1 VAYFKS
7 DETNNENNLEIN
19 KIIEMIK
26 KFKNS
31 GIFENDE
38 LELFEIYLKFRN
50 INLKFN
56 KKKIFMSIAANLKRV
71 T

>member
-1 VAYFKS
+1 
-7 DETNNENNLEIN
+7 
-19 KIIEMIK
+19 MIK